1 MPLLNLRTDLKSLK
15 YGRDRFN
22 GGSSGQPYIQSP
34 IPDNENPSIPMD
46 DGFVR
51 GGIIGAQAA
60 SAKDNKRI
68 SLFLKDKPKGPLFIA
83 RQVGLQLTNPR
94 LEVKKGLGGLFDSL
108 LSGDLGPL
116 TGGLLQPT
124 RLYNLGVNTL
134 AQVSINAFGR
144 HYERHGLLPIQDES
158 TKYLSVAKYNNEN
171 DKNRLVDLSSKLLIK
186 RPDSTLSRLTN
197 WINNAAALF
206 RIPIRLPNFTP
217 KELIIDKYLG
227 GPGSTYGI
235 GNTLIKRYDFTG
247 DARYPNKKVPQKRS
261 TIGGNPSNINYTG
274 TLGVSD
280 QYFENYTEFIPPA
293 KRTDPASGL
302 NFIGGIG
309 ANVTH
314 TKEAQLEDYNNLTF
328 NEPNKT
334 PSQLTQTAVVY
345 TAGAKKYSDLRNAI
359 TNLTSFT
366 SSSIDAR
373 TGRIKG
379 LDSTATGS
387 RYYGTKK
394 VFDSGSIA
402 IYDNTLQFDR
412 HDSDIMTISFQAINP
427 FGDLIADPVT
437 GLKGEEWLF
446 SAYMKGFKDNFT
458 ATWNEAN
465 YVGRAES
472 FYIYN
477 KFNRDVSF
485 NLDIPCFNKL
495 QLYEKHRALG
505 QLAATTAGS
514 YNGAG
519 LLGGVFL
526 KINVGKYLLNQ
537 YAILKS
543 LSYDIPDDSSW
554 DIDEKLA
561 MYLKASFSLT
571 IIHSGNKPPQY
582 ELESAN
588 SASGFFGYLPNQTNQ
603 YLQSDYKAK
612 YLSSVTKP

>member
-1 MPLLNLRTDLKSLK
+1 
-15 YGRDRFN
+15 
-22 GGSSGQPYIQSP
+22 
-34 IPDNENPSIPMD
+34 
-46 DGFVR
+46 
-51 GGIIGAQAA
+51 
-60 SAKDNKRI
+60 
-68 SLFLKDKPKGPLFIA
+68 
-83 RQVGLQLTNPR
+83 
-94 LEVKKGLGGLFDSL
+94 
-108 LSGDLGPL
+108 
-116 TGGLLQPT
+116 
-124 RLYNLGVNTL
+124 
-134 AQVSINAFGR
+134 
-144 HYERHGLLPIQDES
+144 
-158 TKYLSVAKYNNEN
+158 
-171 DKNRLVDLSSKLLIK
+171 
-186 RPDSTLSRLTN
+186 
-197 WINNAAALF
+197 
-206 RIPIRLPNFTP
+206 
-217 KELIIDKYLG
+217 
-227 GPGSTYGI
+227 
-235 GNTLIKRYDFTG
+235 
-247 DARYPNKKVPQKRS
+247 
-261 TIGGNPSNINYTG
+261 
-274 TLGVSD
+274 
-280 QYFENYTEFIPPA
+280 
-293 KRTDPASGL
+293 
-302 NFIGGIG
+302 
-309 ANVTH
+309 
-314 TKEAQLEDYNNLTF
+314 
-328 NEPNKT
+328 
-334 PSQLTQTAVVY
+334 
-345 TAGAKKYSDLRNAI
+345 
-359 TNLTSFT
+359 
-366 SSSIDAR
+366 
-373 TGRIKG
+373 
-379 LDSTATGS
+379 
-387 RYYGTKK
+387 
-394 VFDSGSIA
+394 
-402 IYDNTLQFDR
+402 
-412 HDSDIMTISFQAINP
+412 MTISFQAINP